1 MHRSSEAGYTLVEIL
16 VVLGIGVVMAAV
28 MVPSARAFF
37 AETHVLAAA
46 RKFKWQFLKTR
57 SDAVRSNEYRAIRFE
72 SCDSGDC
79 YSVYRDGDGD
89 GVLRVDIERGR
100 DVRVAGPFALS
111 SGAPGVRIGINPG
124 VRAIPP
130 ETGLLTG
137 DPIRFGR
144 AEMIS
149 FSPLGGA
156 TPGTFYLAGDGAQ
169 AAVRVHGGTGRVRM
183 MFWRGYWKE
192 RP

>member
-1 MHRSSEAGYTLVEIL
+1 MHRSSEAGRTLLEIL
-16 VVLGIGVVMAAV
+16 VVLGIVMVMAAV
-28 MVPSARAFF
+28 TIPSARAFF
-37 AETHVLAAA
+37 AETHVLAAG

-57 SDAVRSNEYRAIRFE
+57 SDAIRSGEYRAIRFE
-72 SCDSGDC
+72 SCDAGDC

-89 GVLRVDIERGR
+89 GVLSVDINSGR
-100 DVRVAGPFALS
+100 DVLVAGPFALS
-111 SGAPGVRIGINPG
+111 AGAPGVRIGFNPG

-130 ETGLLTG
+130 DTGLLTG

-169 AAVRVHGGTGRVRM
+169 AAVRVNGATGRVRM

-192 RP
+192 RS